1 MKHGLVLF
9 QKLLYHY
16 SILRISFCT
25 YILDELFFP
34 IHKEPQLI
42 FESTI
47 NFWNVVF
54 FFGQPCLNGI
64 SKQTR
69 SRKIMRHAS
78 MYNPRCGET
87 EDYKDC
93 MKDMNCVDYHWEWM
107 AWTSCLINNGQEE
120 CGVGLQERFPVCRTH
135 NEVDVDD
142 RICTKVNTL

>member
-54 FFGQPCLNGI
+54 FFWSALF
-64 SKQTR
+64 
-69 SRKIMRHAS
+69 
-78 MYNPRCGET
+78 
-87 EDYKDC
+87 
-93 MKDMNCVDYHWEWM
+93 EWHIQ
-107 AWTSCLINNGQEE
+107 ADPI
-120 CGVGLQERFPVCRTH
+120 P
-135 NEVDVDD
+135 
-142 RICTKVNTL
+142 